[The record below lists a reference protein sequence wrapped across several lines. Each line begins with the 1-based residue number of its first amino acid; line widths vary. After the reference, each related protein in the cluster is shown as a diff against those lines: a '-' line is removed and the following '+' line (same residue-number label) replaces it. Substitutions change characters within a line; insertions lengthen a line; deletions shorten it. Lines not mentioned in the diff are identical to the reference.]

1 MHWETAP
8 AVGNGLRWMRRIAAG
23 LLLTL
28 ACALLYQGMARA
40 ASEDDFLP
48 PEQAFRFAAR
58 QLDDRTVEVR
68 FDVADGYYLYRE
80 RFAFAAQPATVRL
93 GTPEFPHGK
102 VKFDETFN
110 KEMETYRGTV
120 TLRVPVEAAPA
131 DGRWTLTVTSQGCAD
146 KGLCYPPQAH
156 VFRVGGSPLS
166 NLFGD
171 RAAPVSS
178 AQSKAEANAAAPDQ
192 SVAPSAQATG
202 PSAAAAAQPGA
213 ATENDRIA
221 RTLASRNLGLIG
233 ALFFGLG
240 LLLTF
245 TPCVLPM
252 VPILSSIVVGEH
264 VTRGRALMVSIAYVL
279 GMAVVYTAIGVAA
292 GLIGEGLAA
301 ALQTPWVLGAF
312 AVLMVALALSMFG
325 LYELQLPQRW
335 QTRLTESSNRRPGGQ
350 MAGAAAMGAI
360 SALIVG
366 PCVTAPLAGALA
378 YIAQTGDAVT
388 GGSALFAMALGMG
401 VPLVLVGVGAGN
413 LLPRAGR
420 WMEAT
425 KRFFGF
431 LLLGVAVW
439 MVAPVLPAWLVM
451 LAWAALLL
459 VGAVFLGAF
468 DALGPD
474 PRSLARLGKGLG
486 ILAALAGA
494 IVLVGV
500 ASGGR
505 DPLQPLSHLS
515 LGGPASAGETR
526 ESGARFERVRSV
538 AELDARVAQA
548 AAAGRPVMLD
558 FYADWCVSCKEME
571 KFTFSDPK
579 VAARMGQIVLLQADV
594 TANNADDRALL
605 KRFGLFGPPG
615 IILFGA
621 DGKERPVRVI
631 GYQSAPQF
639 LDSLERAFGATAG
652 AISGSTARAPADATA
667 DSTADA
673 TASATASATA

>member
-1 MHWETAP
+1 
-8 AVGNGLRWMRRIAAG
+8 MRVQAGFGWRQFAAA
-23 LLLTL
+23 LLLV
-28 ACALLYQGMARA
+28 LLGMLGLQGAARA

-58 QLDDRTVEVR
+58 QLDDRTIEVR

-80 RFAFAAQPATVRL
+80 RFAFAAQPASVKL
-93 GTPEFPHGK
+93 GAPEFPAGK

-110 KEMETYRGTV
+110 KDMETYRGSV
-120 TLRVPVEAAPA
+120 TIRVPVEAGPP
-131 DGRWTLTVTSQGCAD
+131 DGKWALTVTSQGCAD
-146 KGLCYPPQAH
+146 KGLCYPPQEH
-156 VFRVGGSPLS
+156 VFRVGGAPLA

-171 RAAPVSS
+171 RAPAGTSGATSAGAAVSS
-178 AQSKAEANAAAPDQ
+178 APSQAANAA
-192 SVAPSAQATG
+192 VAEDG
-202 PSAAAAAQPGA
+202 
-213 ATENDRIA
+213 DRIA
-221 RTLASRNLGLIG
+221 RALASRNLGVIV

-264 VTRGRALMVSIAYVL
+264 VTRGRALTVSLAYVL

-292 GLIGEGLAA
+292 GMIGEGLAA

-312 AVLMVALALSMFG
+312 AVLMIALALSMFG
-325 LYELQLPQRW
+325 VYELQLPQRW
-335 QTRLTESSNRRPGGQ
+335 QTRLTESSNKRQGGQ
-350 MAGAAAMGAI
+350 IAGAAVMGAI

-388 GGSALFAMALGMG
+388 GGSALFAMAIGMG

-431 LLLGVAVW
+431 LLIGVAIW
-439 MVAPVLPAWLVM
+439 MVTPVLPAWIVM
-451 LAWAALLL
+451 VAWAALLL
-459 VGAVFLGAF
+459 VGAVYLGAF
-468 DALGPD
+468 DALGAD
-474 PRSLARLGKGLG
+474 ARGLARLGKGLG
-486 ILAALAGA
+486 LLAALAGA
-494 IVLVGV
+494 IVLVGL

-515 LGGPASAGETR
+515 FNGASGGASGAGEK
-526 ESGARFERVRSV
+526 EAMRFERIRTV
-538 AELDARVAQA
+538 ADLDARVAAA

-571 KFTFSDPK
+571 KFTFSDAK
-579 VAARMGQIVLLQADV
+579 VGARMAQLTLLQADV

-631 GYQSAPQF
+631 GYQSADRF
-639 LDSLERAFGATAG
+639 LDSLERAFGTSSVA
-652 AISGSTARAPADATA
+652 AR
-667 DSTADA
+667 
-673 TASATASATA
+673 

>member
-1 MHWETAP
+1 
-8 AVGNGLRWMRRIAAG
+8 MRVQAGFGWRQFAAA
-23 LLLTL
+23 LLLV
-28 ACALLYQGMARA
+28 LLGMLGLQGAARA

-58 QLDDRTVEVR
+58 QLDDRTIEVR

-80 RFAFAAQPATVRL
+80 RFAFAAQPASVKL
-93 GTPEFPHGK
+93 GAPEFPAGK

-110 KEMETYRGTV
+110 KDMETYRGSV
-120 TLRVPVEAAPA
+120 TIRVPVEAGPP
-131 DGRWTLTVTSQGCAD
+131 DGKWALTVTSQGCAD
-146 KGLCYPPQAH
+146 KGLCYPPQEH
-156 VFRVGGSPLS
+156 VFRVGGAPLA

-171 RAAPVSS
+171 RAPAGTSGATSSPPSS
-178 AQSKAEANAAAPDQ
+178 ATSAGAAVSPAPSQAANAA
-192 SVAPSAQATG
+192 VAEDG
-202 PSAAAAAQPGA
+202 
-213 ATENDRIA
+213 DRIA
-221 RTLASRNLGLIG
+221 RALASRNLGVIV

-264 VTRGRALMVSIAYVL
+264 VTRGRALTVSLAYVL

-292 GLIGEGLAA
+292 GMIGEGLAA

-312 AVLMVALALSMFG
+312 AVLMIALALSMFG
-325 LYELQLPQRW
+325 VYELQLPQRW
-335 QTRLTESSNRRPGGQ
+335 QTRLTESSNKRQGGQ
-350 MAGAAAMGAI
+350 IAGAAVMGAI

-388 GGSALFAMALGMG
+388 GGSALFAMAIGMG

-431 LLLGVAVW
+431 LLIGVAIW
-439 MVAPVLPAWLVM
+439 MVTPVLPAWIVM
-451 LAWAALLL
+451 VAWAALLL
-459 VGAVFLGAF
+459 VGAVYLGAF
-468 DALGPD
+468 DALGAD
-474 PRSLARLGKGLG
+474 ARGLARLGKGLG
-486 ILAALAGA
+486 LLAALAGA
-494 IVLVGV
+494 IVLVGL

-515 LGGPASAGETR
+515 FNGASGGASGAGEK
-526 ESGARFERVRSV
+526 EAMRFERIRTV
-538 AELDARVAQA
+538 ADLDARVAAA

-571 KFTFSDPK
+571 KFTFSDAK
-579 VAARMGQIVLLQADV
+579 VGARMAQLTLLQADV

-631 GYQSAPQF
+631 GYQSADRF
-639 LDSLERAFGATAG
+639 LDSLERAFGTSSVA
-652 AISGSTARAPADATA
+652 AR
-667 DSTADA
+667 
-673 TASATASATA
+673 

>member
-1 MHWETAP
+1 
-8 AVGNGLRWMRRIAAG
+8 MRVQAGFGWRQFAAA
-23 LLLTL
+23 LLLV
-28 ACALLYQGMARA
+28 LLGMLGLQGAARA

-58 QLDDRTVEVR
+58 QLDDRTIEVR

-80 RFAFAAQPATVRL
+80 RFAFAAQPASVKL
-93 GTPEFPHGK
+93 GAPEFPAGK

-110 KEMETYRGTV
+110 KDMETYRGSV
-120 TLRVPVEAAPA
+120 TIRVPVEAGPP
-131 DGRWTLTVTSQGCAD
+131 DGKWALTVTSQGCAD
-146 KGLCYPPQAH
+146 KGLCYPPQEH
-156 VFRVGGSPLS
+156 VFRVGGAPLA

-171 RAAPVSS
+171 RAPAGTSGATSAGAAVSS
-178 AQSKAEANAAAPDQ
+178 APSQAANAA
-192 SVAPSAQATG
+192 VAEDG
-202 PSAAAAAQPGA
+202 
-213 ATENDRIA
+213 DRIA
-221 RTLASRNLGLIG
+221 RALASRNLGVIV

-264 VTRGRALMVSIAYVL
+264 VTRGRALTVSLAYVL

-292 GLIGEGLAA
+292 GMIGEGLAA

-312 AVLMVALALSMFG
+312 AVLMIALALSMFG

-335 QTRLTESSNRRPGGQ
+335 QTRLTESSNKRQGGQ
-350 MAGAAAMGAI
+350 IAGAAVMGAI

-388 GGSALFAMALGMG
+388 GGSALFAMAIGMG

-431 LLLGVAVW
+431 LLIGVAIW
-439 MVAPVLPAWLVM
+439 MVTPVLPAWIVM
-451 LAWAALLL
+451 VAWAALLL
-459 VGAVFLGAF
+459 VGAVYLGAF
-468 DALGPD
+468 DALGAD
-474 PRSLARLGKGLG
+474 ARGLARLGKGLG
-486 ILAALAGA
+486 LLAALAGA
-494 IVLVGV
+494 IVLVGL

-515 LGGPASAGETR
+515 FNGAAGGASGAGEK
-526 ESGARFERVRSV
+526 EAMRFERIRTV
-538 AELDARVAQA
+538 ADLDARVAAA

-571 KFTFSDPK
+571 KFTFSDAK
-579 VAARMGQIVLLQADV
+579 VGARMAQLTLLQADV

-631 GYQSAPQF
+631 GYQSADRF
-639 LDSLERAFGATAG
+639 LDSLERAFGTSSVA
-652 AISGSTARAPADATA
+652 AR
-667 DSTADA
+667 
-673 TASATASATA
+673 